1 MNPSYVGEKPW
12 TFWYHWVNIGLM
24 ADPKKKNQHKLSRQN
39 VLESLKD
46 LGSSSVSQGG
56 DLLKNTSEDF
66 FRELVGFQR
75 PQVKRSGEI
84 SQGES
89 LVVSDAL
96 SGKEEENK
104 KLKAQLTLERNLMA
118 EEKSLSERK
127 IQELRI
133 QLQAVTVEVSKLASS
148 TAVLASQTEI
158 AMVQAP
164 VNPGVYHVIFFEKV
178 LEFLQSFRKKID
190 QAATWLTASN
200 KRAEKKNYWS
210 TYKKKGSSFLLS
222 PDHYLTRSAG

>member
-1 MNPSYVGEKPW
+1 M
-12 TFWYHWVNIGLM
+12 M
-24 ADPKKKNQHKLSRQN
+24 ADPKKKNQQKLSRQN

-75 PQVKRSGEI
+75 PQIKKTGEI

-89 LVVSDAL
+89 VNVGEVI
-96 SGKEEENK
+96 SGKEEENR
-104 KLKAQLTLERNLMA
+104 KLRAQLALERNLMSG
-118 EEKSLSERK
+118 EKSLSERK
-127 IQELRI
+127 IQELRV
-133 QLQAVTVEVSKLASS
+133 QLQAVTVEVNKLASS
-148 TAVLASQTEI
+148 TSELATQTEI
-158 AMVQAP
+158 AMVEAP
-164 VNPGVYHVIFFEKV
+164 ANPGVYHIIFFEKV

-190 QAATWLTASN
+190 EASTWLASSN
-200 KRAEKKNYWS
+200 KRAEKKNYWA